1 MTWHAGPLQWIAVG
15 ATVVLAAGIG
25 LVAGV
30 FLLSPRSAGL
40 GPAAAYVPANA
51 AFYVEW
57 RAIPSETQ
65 DAALRETLARFP
77 IPGFEADRP
86 LVDQLTEMLDEE
98 LASDGLDVSWS
109 EDVAPWFDGRVAI
122 AITDTAALNA
132 PTDPMEE
139 PTDPT
144 HEQSDLPS
152 GVLLLVGVGDQDTA
166 QAAVERLIDASG
178 ASAPTSTEHGGV
190 TIWTLA
196 DEEARGSYAITSDAL
211 VVGGSVEDVAAAID
225 RRDDGSG
232 GLDANQE
239 IGRLTAALPQ
249 DWLLLAVAN
258 GEAMLAQAGADL
270 EEQAPE
276 MAALFELMG
285 DQALTSVTAIS
296 ASEDR
301 INVDAASTAPSGDFA
316 VENSERGL
324 AGQVPADALF
334 FADGGNVGPP
344 LARFVEALRAAV
356 GDAPEVSE
364 GVEQLEAA
372 LGAELHELVAWIDD
386 AAAVGG
392 WDGEQPYG
400 GLILIP
406 SEAGEA
412 RRRIDSLLTVARVAT
427 LDPSSGIAIS
437 EETVSGTTV
446 TTIGFEIP
454 GVGLDSGAFAP
465 RLALQVAVG
474 DARVVIGFGDRF
486 VRTALEL
493 DAAESLGADDRYTS
507 TISELG
513 GEENVAT
520 AWVDLAGI
528 REAVEGALGGAGMLE
543 GGVFDYEADVQPWL
557 LPLDRMASVSRLE
570 GDLLIQ
576 HAVLVVE

>member
-1 MTWHAGPLQWIAVG
+1 VTWPAGPLQWIAVG

-30 FLLSPRSAGL
+30 FLLSPRSAGM
-40 GPAAAYVPANA
+40 GPASAYVPADA

-57 RAIPSETQ
+57 RAIPSEAQ
-65 DAALRETLARFP
+65 DAALREILARFP

-86 LVDQLTEMLDEE
+86 LVDQLTDMLDEE
-98 LASDGLDVSWS
+98 LASEGLDVSWS
-109 EDVAPWFDGRVAI
+109 EDVAPWFDGRVAM
-122 AITDTAALNA
+122 AITDTAALDA
-132 PTDPMEE
+132 PTDPMDV
-139 PTDPT
+139 P
-144 HEQSDLPS
+144 SDAPSHLPS
-152 GVLLLVGVGDQDTA
+152 GVLLMVGVRDAD
-166 QAAVERLIDASG
+166 AARVAVDRLVDASG
-178 ASAPTSTEHGGV
+178 GSEPTSTEHSGV

-196 DEEARGSYAITSDAL
+196 DEETNGSYAITTDSL
-211 VVGGSVEDVAAAID
+211 IFGRSGEDIAAAID
-225 RRDDGSG
+225 SRDVGSG
-232 GLDANQE
+232 GLGANEE

-249 DWLLLAVAN
+249 DWLVLAVAN
-258 GEAMLAQAGADL
+258 GEAMLAQVGAEL
-270 EEQAPE
+270 ETQAPE
-276 MAALFELMG
+276 MTALFELMG
-285 DQALTSVTAIS
+285 DQSLTSVTAIS
-296 ASEDR
+296 AFTDR
-301 INVDAASTAPSGDFA
+301 LIVDAASTAPTGDFA

-324 AGQVPADALF
+324 AGQVPDDALF

-344 LARFVEALRAAV
+344 LARFVEALRAAL

-386 AAAVGG
+386 AAIVGG

-406 SEAGEA
+406 SDADEA
-412 RRRIDSLLTVARVAT
+412 RRRIDSLLTVAHLAT

-437 EETVSGTTV
+437 EETVSGTEV
-446 TTIGFEIP
+446 TTIGFELP

-465 RLALQVAVG
+465 SLALQVAVG
-474 DARVVIGFGDRF
+474 DARVVIGLGDRF
-486 VRTALEL
+486 VRTVLEL
-493 DAAESLGADDRYTS
+493 DAAESLGADERYAA
-507 TISELG
+507 TITDLG
-513 GEENVAT
+513 GDENVAT

-528 REAVEGALGGAGMLE
+528 REAAEGALDGAGMLD
-543 GGVFDYEADVQPWL
+543 GAFDYEADVRPWL
-557 LPLDRMASVSRLE
+557 LPLDRVASVSRLE

>member
-40 GPAAAYVPANA
+40 GPAAAYVPADA

-57 RAIPSETQ
+57 RAIPSESQ
-65 DAALRETLARFP
+65 DAALREILARFP
-77 IPGFEADRP
+77 IPGFDADRP
-86 LVDQLTEMLDEE
+86 LVDQLSEMLDEE
-98 LASDGLDVSWS
+98 LASEGLDVSWS

-122 AITDTAALNA
+122 AITDTAALDA

-144 HEQSDLPS
+144 HEQGDLPS
-152 GVLLLVGVGDQDTA
+152 GVLLLLGVGDQDTA
-166 QAAVERLIDASG
+166 RAAVERLIDASG

-196 DEEARGSYAITSDAL
+196 DEETRGSYAITSDAL

-232 GLDANQE
+232 GLDANEE
-239 IGRLTAALPQ
+239 IGRLAAALPQ

-301 INVDAASTAPSGDFA
+301 VIVDAASTAPSGDFA

-344 LARFVEALRAAV
+344 LARFVEALRAAL
-356 GDAPEVSE
+356 GDAPEVSD

-372 LGAELHELVAWIDD
+372 LGSELHELVAWIDD
-386 AAAVGG
+386 AAIVGG

-406 SEAGEA
+406 SDADEA

-427 LDPSSGIAIS
+427 LDSNSGITIS
-437 EETVSGTTV
+437 EETVGGATV
-446 TTIGFEIP
+446 TTLGFEIP

-465 RLALQVAVG
+465 RLALEVAVS
-474 DARVVIGFGDRF
+474 DARVLIGIGDRF
-486 VRTALEL
+486 VPAVL
-493 DAAESLGADDRYTS
+493 DLDPSASLGVDERYAATIAD
-507 TISELG
+507 LG
-513 GEENVAT
+513 GDENVAT

-528 REAVEGALGGAGMLE
+528 REAVEGALDGAGLLE
-543 GGVFDYEADVQPWL
+543 GGVVDYEADVQPWL